1 MNTIGEHSPIR
12 LLPPELR
19 NQIAAGEVVER
30 PASVLKELV
39 ENSLDAGAERID
51 VILENGGITLL
62 EVVDDGN
69 GIAPEELELAV
80 TRHATSKVA
89 SFDDLLRVASYG
101 FRGEALPSIASV
113 SHLTVAS
120 RVQGLPEGASITV
133 RAGVLEETGPSA
145 LHRGTRV
152 AMRDLFANVP
162 ARLKFLKTPATEAK
176 RCEDTLVRLALA
188 RPDVGFTLA
197 VGGREKVR
205 FYAGE
210 DIRRR
215 LASIW
220 PGEIVEHLL
229 TVDREHEGLRVH
241 GVVGDPQTAGA
252 KGDRIFTYVN
262 GRYVNSRNLTQA
274 VREAYRGRL
283 ITGEY
288 PQALLFIDLPH
299 QMVDVNVHPAKTEVR
314 FINEREV
321 FSAIMRAVRAAL
333 DTVLPFAAM
342 HGANSHAPD
351 VFSSGAT
358 GFSATSQAVPTLPG
372 ELFPPLE
379 SAQQQA
385 GELRPQGFWGTL
397 DTPKLV
403 SGKRDNTPGGY
414 ETEYSDNDIGPAF
427 VPAPP
432 VNGGAAPFIPGGRE
446 ESLPRYGTNIPE
458 NPGTSTDKAHSGLYG
473 LRIAGLEYL
482 GQIAKTYLLLRKG
495 ENLLILDQHAVHE
508 RIRLH
513 AIERGGTRSASQL
526 LAMPLEI
533 TLHPSEAE
541 ELPGIWE
548 ELTSLGFVLETD
560 GPEKLCITGLPPSL
574 SRGDASKFLRDALGG
589 KKGGFDSLWHMM
601 ACRTAIKAGQE
612 LTNDEVAGLLEQWL
626 ATPDGGYCPHG
637 RPVSVTLSANDLE
650 KLFKRK
656 P

>member
-1 MNTIGEHSPIR
+1 MNETEKRGSIR
-12 LLPPELR
+12 LLPQELR

-39 ENSLDAGAERID
+39 ENSLDAGAEQID
-51 VILENGGITLL
+51 IALENGGITLL
-62 EVVDDGN
+62 EVTDDGG
-69 GIAPEELELAV
+69 GIAAGELELAV

-120 RVQGLPEGASITV
+120 RREEADEGAAIAV
-133 RAGVLEETGPSA
+133 RSGIIEESGPSA
-145 LHRGTRV
+145 LHKGTRIV
-152 AMRDLFANVP
+152 MRDLFANVP

-176 RCEDTLVRLALA
+176 RCEETLIRLALA
-188 RPDVGFTLA
+188 RPDVGFTLH

-210 DIRRR
+210 DLRRR
-215 LASIW
+215 LGAIW
-220 PGEIVEHLL
+220 PPEIVEHLL
-229 TVDREHEGLRVH
+229 SVDREYEGIRIH
-241 GVVGDPQTAGA
+241 GVTGDPQTAQA
-252 KGDRIFTYVN
+252 KGDRILTYVN
-262 GRYVNSRNLTQA
+262 GRYVTSRNLTQA

-288 PQALLFIDLPH
+288 PQALLFIDVPH

-314 FINEREV
+314 FLNEREV
-321 FSAIMRAVRAAL
+321 FTAILRAVRAAL
-333 DTVLPFAAM
+333 DTVLPFGVSGGTGSFAGTGSSTGT
-342 HGANSHAPD
+342 GAPLPK
-351 VFSSGAT
+351 
-358 GFSATSQAVPTLPG
+358 AVAG

-379 SAQQQA
+379 VPSGTAHGTA
-385 GELRPQGFWGTL
+385 PETTREPRPQGFWGSL
-397 DTPKLV
+397 DTPRIMDRSEKA
-403 SGKRDNTPGGY
+403 DI
-414 ETEYSDNDIGPAF
+414 ETSLEFAAPERAAASDAL
-427 VPAPP
+427 
-432 VNGGAAPFIPGGRE
+432 PFIPSGRE
-446 ESLPRYGTNIPE
+446 EPVPRYGMRDHDPA
-458 NPGTSTDKAHSGLYG
+458 PQASQL
-473 LRIAGLEYL
+473 AGMEYL

-495 ENLLILDQHAVHE
+495 ETLLILDQHAVHE

-526 LAMPLEI
+526 LAMPLELS
-533 TLHPSEAE
+533 LHPSEAE
-541 ELPGIWE
+541 ELPGVWE
-548 ELTSLGFVLETD
+548 ELSSLGFVMATD
-560 GPEKLCITGLPPSL
+560 GPEKLCVTGLPPSL
-574 SRGDASKFLRDALGG
+574 SRSDAPRFIREALGG

-637 RPVSVTLSANDLE
+637 RPVSVTLTVNDLE